1 MTSDRFDRR
10 NYRTWPETTR
20 AEVLPVAGL
29 LSRNTDLD
37 LRRDE
42 LVWAPRSVQ

>member
-29 LSRNTDLD
+29 LSRNADIDLC
-37 LRRDE
+37 RAE
-42 LVWAPRSVQ
+42 LVWAPRRNA